1 MRTSP
6 WMRLWAVRPWPDA
19 AVGAL
24 GGPGRR
30 PWPDAAV
37 GALAVGALAVG
48 AADPGDRG

>member
-6 WMRLWAVRPWPDA
+6 WMRLW